1 MSAGEE
7 TIAAR
12 APSRGAAKTRGR
24 VSVAVERYAVLGV
37 WAAVIALFGVLRPD
51 TFLTV
56 DNMSSILGSQAV
68 LVVLTLALL
77 VPLTAGD
84 YDLSVAA
91 NLTFSAMLVSILN
104 VNEGWAIGPAILL
117 ALAVG
122 ATIGAI
128 NGALTVLVGI
138 ESIIVTLGM
147 GTFVNGVVLW
157 VSSSQTV
164 SGVSN
169 TLVDAVIVKE
179 VFSIPLGFYYGLA
192 LCVVL
197 WYVFDFTPMG
207 RRLLVVGR
215 NRRVAQLN
223 GVRVGRVRW
232 GSLIC
237 SGLIAA
243 LAGVLY
249 AGTIGGADPASGNTF
264 LLPAFAAAF
273 LGTTTIYPGRFNPWG
288 SLVAVYFLV
297 TGITGLQLLGVES
310 FVQNLFYG
318 GALIV
323 AVVFSQLARRREA
336 LGIGEGG

>member
-1 MSAGEE
+1 VSADAGVA
-7 TIAAR
+7 TAAQ
-12 APSRGAAKTRGR
+12 AGLPTRGR
-24 VSVAVERYAVLGV
+24 VANAVEKYAVLGA
-37 WAAVIALFGVLRPD
+37 WAGVIALFGILRPE

-56 DNMSSILGSQAV
+56 DNMSTILGSQAV
-68 LVVLTLALL
+68 LVVLTFALL

-91 NLTFSAMLVSILN
+91 NLTFAAMLVSILN
-104 VNEGWAIGPAILL
+104 VNEGWAIGPAILV
-117 ALAVG
+117 AVAVG

-128 NGALTVLVGI
+128 NGALTILVGI

-164 SGVSN
+164 SGVSE
-169 TLVDAVIVKE
+169 TLVDAVIVTE
-179 VFSIPLGFYYGLA
+179 LLSIPLGFYYGLA
-192 LCVVL
+192 LCVLL

-223 GVRVGRVRW
+223 GVRVGRMRW
-232 GSLIC
+232 GALIA
-237 SGLIAA
+237 SGAIAA

-297 TGITGLQLLGVES
+297 TGITGLQLLGIAS

-336 LGIGEGG
+336 LNVTEGG

>member
-1 MSAGEE
+1 MSAQGSA
-7 TIAAR
+7 TATPPKR
-12 APSRGAAKTRGR
+12 VRTRGR
-24 VSVAVERYAVLGV
+24 VSTGVERYAILGA
-37 WAAVIALFGVLRPD
+37 WAAVIVLFGILRPE

-56 DNMSSILGSQAV
+56 DNMSTILGSQAV
-68 LVVLTLALL
+68 LVVLTFALL
-77 VPLTAGD
+77 IPLTAGD

-104 VNEGWAIGPAILL
+104 VNEGWAIGPAILV
-117 ALAVG
+117 AIAVG

-147 GTFVNGVVLW
+147 GTFVNGLVLW
-157 VSSSQTV
+157 ISSSQTV
-164 SGVSN
+164 SGVSS

-179 VFSIPLGFYYGLA
+179 LLAIPLGFYYGLA
-192 LCVVL
+192 LCILL
-197 WYVFDFTPMG
+197 WYVFDFTPVG

-223 GVRVGRVRW
+223 GVRVGRMRW
-232 GSLIC
+232 GA
-237 SGLIAA
+237 LIASGA
-243 LAGVLY
+243 IAAIAGVLY

-297 TGITGLQLLGVES
+297 TGITGLQLLGIDS

-336 LGIGEGG
+336 LSVTGGG

>member
-1 MSAGEE
+1 MSASGS
-7 TIAAR
+7 AAT
-12 APSRGAAKTRGR
+12 APRQVRTRGR
-24 VSVAVERYAVLGV
+24 LSIAVERYAVLGA
-37 WAAVIALFGVLRPD
+37 WAGIIVLFGILRPE

-56 DNMSSILGSQAV
+56 DNMSTILGSQAV
-68 LVVLTLALL
+68 LVVLTFALL
-77 VPLTAGD
+77 IPLTTGD

-104 VNEGWAIGPAILL
+104 VNEGWAIGPAILF

-128 NGALTVLVGI
+128 NGALTILVGI

-164 SGVSN
+164 SGVST

-179 VFSIPLGFYYGLA
+179 VLSIPLGFYYGLA
-192 LCVVL
+192 LCFVL

-223 GVRVGRVRW
+223 GVRVGRMRW
-232 GSLIC
+232 GALIG
-237 SGLIAA
+237 SGTIAA

-297 TGITGLQLLGVES
+297 TGITGLQLLGIDS

-336 LGIGEGG
+336 LSVTEGG

>member
-1 MSAGEE
+1 
-7 TIAAR
+7 
-12 APSRGAAKTRGR
+12 
-24 VSVAVERYAVLGV
+24 
-37 WAAVIALFGVLRPD
+37 
-51 TFLTV
+51 
-56 DNMSSILGSQAV
+56 
-68 LVVLTLALL
+68 
-77 VPLTAGD
+77 
-84 YDLSVAA
+84 
-91 NLTFSAMLVSILN
+91 
-104 VNEGWAIGPAILL
+104 
-117 ALAVG
+117 
-122 ATIGAI
+122 
-128 NGALTVLVGI
+128 VLVGI

-164 SGVSN
+164 SGVSS

-179 VFSIPLGFYYGLA
+179 VLSIPLGFYYGLA
-192 LCVVL
+192 LCVLL

-232 GSLIC
+232 GALIC
-237 SGLIAA
+237 SGLIGA